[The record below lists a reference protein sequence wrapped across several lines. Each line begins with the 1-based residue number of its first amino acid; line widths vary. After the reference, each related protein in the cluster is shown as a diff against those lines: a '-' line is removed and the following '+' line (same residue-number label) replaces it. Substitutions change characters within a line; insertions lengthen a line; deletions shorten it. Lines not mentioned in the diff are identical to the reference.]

1 MVKVIFEATN
11 LKICYII
18 DSYLYVYVYIYAYMF
33 IYLFIFI
40 CVHIYIRIYI
50 YTVLY
55 VICMHNHAYLYSHPG
70 VDGMWIFQTLSY
82 ELSDLGEDLLSASH
96 SIY

>member
-18 DSYLYVYVYIYAYMF
+18 DSYLYVYVYIYICIYVYLPIYMCT
-33 IYLFIFI
+33 Y
-40 CVHIYIRIYI
+40 IYIRIYI

-82 ELSDLGEDLLSASH
+82 ELSDLGEGLLSASH

>member
-1 MVKVIFEATN
+1 
-11 LKICYII
+11 
-18 DSYLYVYVYIYAYMF
+18 
-33 IYLFIFI
+33 
-40 CVHIYIRIYI
+40 
-50 YTVLY
+50 
-55 VICMHNHAYLYSHPG
+55 MHNHAYLYSHPG